1 MQKGDF
7 KNYRKIEGH
16 TMKEKIQQILRKYGA
31 WALLA
36 IWQ

>member
-16 TMKEKIQQILRKYGA
+16 TMKEKIQQILRK
-31 WALLA
+31 LS
-36 IWQ
+36 QKMF